1 MQIIIDIDDEDYD
14 DITLTGENTIN
25 LGVLLDLRE
34 AVRNG
39 IPLPKGATNGDVI
52 KAMFP
57 NAEISYGLN
66 GIIGVKFIHMKVFDS
81 DWWNVPYIEADR
93 SEKE

>member
-1 MQIIIDIDDEDYD
+1 MQVLIDIDDEDYK
-14 DITLTGENTIN
+14 DITLAGENTIN

-39 IPLPKGATNGDVI
+39 ITLPKGHGNLFDERDI
-52 KAMFP
+52 
-57 NAEISYGLN
+57 IYGN
-66 GIIGVKFIHMKVFDS
+66 YEIIGGRIYELDPIIK
-81 DWWNVPYIEADR
+81 ADR